1 MAFKQEVNVPLVFTI
16 GVISGIMLLVIVIG
30 TQAWYQSEENIEI
43 AQKNQ
48 EAYMEDASMLVP
60 GSLVNPMPFPQLKS
74 QQKAALENKPHWT
87 DDKKKTRAT
96 MPIDDAMAWLEEHQ
110 GNLP

>member
-43 AQKNQ
+43 AQKTH
-48 EAYMEDASMLVP
+48 EAYMADASMFVP
-60 GSLVNPMPFPQLKS
+60 GSLVNPMPFPQLKA
-74 QQKAALENKPHWT
+74 QQLVALEGKTHWT

-96 MPIDDAMAWLEEHQ
+96 MPVKDAMSWLAEHN